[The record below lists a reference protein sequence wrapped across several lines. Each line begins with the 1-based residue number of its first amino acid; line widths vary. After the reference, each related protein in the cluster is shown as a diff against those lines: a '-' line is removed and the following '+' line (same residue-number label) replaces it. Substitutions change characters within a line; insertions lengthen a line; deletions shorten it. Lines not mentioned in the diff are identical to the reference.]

1 MSGTA
6 PTVAIVDDDPGV
18 RKSLTLLLELH
29 GLRTRAFASAEE
41 FLAAFDPA
49 WASCALIDLRMR
61 GMQGAA
67 LQEELLRRNV
77 RLPVIIITAH
87 GDIAAARATF
97 KAGAVDFIEKPIDDE
112 QLVAAIRTALDRDAE
127 ARHEAA
133 RVAEIAARIERL
145 TERERQVLDR
155 VVAGLHN
162 REIAAELGLSARTV
176 EVYKARMMEKLQ
188 VRRIPELVR
197 LVLAARTNPGAGR

>member
-1 MSGTA
+1 VSTA
-6 PTVAIVDDDPGV
+6 APIVAIVDDDPGV
-18 RKSLTLLLELH
+18 RKSLSLLLELR

-41 FLAAFDPA
+41 FLAALDPA
-49 WASCALIDLRMR
+49 WASCALIDLRMP
-61 GMQGAA
+61 GMQGRA
-67 LQEELLRRNV
+67 LQEELLRRDV

-127 ARHEAA
+127 ARRDAVRAAELAA
-133 RVAEIAARIERL
+133 RVDRL

-162 REIAAELGLSARTV
+162 REIAAELGLSPRTV
-176 EVYKARMMEKLQ
+176 EVYKARMMDKLQ
-188 VRRIPELVR
+188 VHRIPDLVR
-197 LVLAARTNPGAGR
+197 LVIAAKANSGADR